1 MEMRGFLGAGIV
13 HNRGARRFM
22 EFKRMRCSFCTRAFK
37 IARAFLRG
45 FGLSRKEKM

>member
-1 MEMRGFLGAGIV
+1 
-13 HNRGARRFM
+13 M
-22 EFKRMRCSFCTRAFK
+22 EFERMRRSFCTRAFK